1 MKNKTTIEAII
12 HNTPY
17 KTTIQAGNHT
27 LTSDEPIE
35 NGGKDKGFNPFELLL
50 SSLGSCMAI
59 TMKMYAERK
68 DWDIG
73 EVKVELAMEK
83 EGEYTVINRKV
94 TFSDDLTAEQQKRLK
109 QIANACPIHKIL
121 TTKTVISSLKE
132 V

>member
-1 MKNKTTIEAII
+1 VKNRTSIQATI

-17 KTTIQAGNHT
+17 KTQIKAGNHD
-27 LTSDEPIE
+27 LICDEPLM
-35 NGGKDKGFNPFELLL
+35 NGGNDEGINPFELLL
-50 SSLGSCMAI
+50 SALGSCMAI

-73 EVKVELAMEK
+73 EVKVDLTMEK

-94 TFSDDLTAEQQKRLK
+94 IFSEHLDAEQQKRLK

-121 TTKTVISSLKE
+121 TTKTVINTINE
-132 V
+132 E